1 MADETPDM
9 PADAAEALQQYFDT
23 QHEFLSWLG
32 LEVETMEYGRAVL
45 RIPYD
50 ERLTNTL
57 PAWVDGDE
65 DARRP
70 VNGGVASTLVD
81 VSGGIALRPFLD
93 DPVNDDMATI
103 NLNVNYLQQALGDLE
118 ATAEVVRAG
127 NTVGVARV
135 GVESRTPDGER
146 DLVAVGQGAY
156 RLFSG

>member
-1 MADETPDM
+1 MADETTEVPGE
-9 PADAAEALQQYFDT
+9 AVEALQHYFDT

-32 LEVETMEYGRAVL
+32 LEVKTLEYGRAVL
-45 RIPYD
+45 GIPYAS
-50 ERLTNTL
+50 RLTNTL
-57 PAWVDGDE
+57 PEWTEGDA

-70 VNGGVASTLVD
+70 VNGGVASTLID

-93 DPVNDDMATI
+93 DPVNDDLATV

-127 NTVGVARV
+127 NTVGVARI
-135 GVESRTPDGER
+135 GVESKTPHGER

>member
-1 MADETPDM
+1 MADEPIEIPEDA
-9 PADAAEALQQYFDT
+9 ADALQDYFDS

-32 LEVETMEYGRAVL
+32 LEVESLEYGRAVL

-50 ERLTNTL
+50 EKLTNVHPTW
-57 PAWVDGDE
+57 AQDGD
-65 DARRP
+65 DRRP

-81 VSGGIALRPFLD
+81 VGGGIALRPFLD

-127 NTVGVARV
+127 NTVGVARID
-135 GVESRTPDGER
+135 VESTTPGGGVNP
-146 DLVAVGQGAY
+146 VAVGMGAY

>member
-1 MADETPDM
+1 MTGNPEIPE
-9 PADAAEALQQYFDT
+9 DAVEAIQHYFDT

-32 LEVETMEYGRAVL
+32 LQIDDLEYGRAVL
-45 RIPYD
+45 RVPYD
-50 ERLTNTL
+50 AKLTNVQPEWGDGREA
-57 PAWVDGDE
+57 PA
-65 DARRP
+65 P

-81 VSGGIALRPFLD
+81 VAGGIALRPYLA

-103 NLNVNYLQQALGDLE
+103 NLNVNYLQQALGDLT

-135 GVESRTPDGER
+135 GVESETPDGK

-156 RLFSG
+156 RLFTD